1 MAGWE
6 RGRAR
11 LLGRRTRRRL
21 LGFPGPFDCVPR
33 GPPSLRGGVGWKLG
47 LVVGPASAIVLPIVF
62 LCLVFGVPSIVLFC
76 GGWELVHG
84 GVERRV
90 VVSAQA
96 RTGALVRKGSV
107 CRTGTV
113 VVEGKSQAGCGLGS
127 RIQDLQLLAEL
138 GPLDTRVDIRL
149 PEAAQRGI
157 LRARRR
163 LEALRQERADVSLG
177 TKMKM
182 RAGSSDNAKPQFGKI
197 CLKVCNKNQAEAVV
211 PSVHGWRLN
220 F

>member
-1 MAGWE
+1 M
-6 RGRAR
+6 
-11 LLGRRTRRRL
+11 
-21 LGFPGPFDCVPR
+21 
-33 GPPSLRGGVGWKLG
+33 VGS
-47 LVVGPASAIVLPIVF
+47 ASAIILPPVF
-62 LCLVFGVPSIVLFC
+62 LLCLGFGVPSIVLFC

-84 GVERRV
+84 GVDRRV
-90 VVSAQA
+90 AVSAQA
-96 RTGALVRKGSV
+96 RTGARVRKGSV
-107 CRTGTV
+107 CSTGTV
-113 VVEGKSQAGCGLGS
+113 AVEGKSQAGCGLS
-127 RIQDLQLLAEL
+127 PRVQDLQLLAEL
-138 GPLDTRVDIRL
+138 GPLETRVYIRL

-211 PSVHGWRLN
+211 P
-220 F
+220 